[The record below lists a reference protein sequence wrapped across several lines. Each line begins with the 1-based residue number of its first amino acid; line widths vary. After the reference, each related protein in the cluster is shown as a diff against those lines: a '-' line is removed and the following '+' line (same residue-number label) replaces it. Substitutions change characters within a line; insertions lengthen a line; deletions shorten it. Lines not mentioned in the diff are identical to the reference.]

1 MPSDLEKIEIAFLV
15 LGTLST
21 LGVIAMTIYRLTN
34 TIDDSDS
41 TFALVLLV
49 NSGRVL
55 AIITRRSRPL
65 NLKRFETLRFQTKV
79 TKKTGDL
86 RKKSGDTCNHVIM
99 H

>member
-55 AIITRRSRPL
+55 AIITRG
-65 NLKRFETLRFQTKV
+65 LKP
-79 TKKTGDL
+79 
-86 RKKSGDTCNHVIM
+86 
-99 H
+99 